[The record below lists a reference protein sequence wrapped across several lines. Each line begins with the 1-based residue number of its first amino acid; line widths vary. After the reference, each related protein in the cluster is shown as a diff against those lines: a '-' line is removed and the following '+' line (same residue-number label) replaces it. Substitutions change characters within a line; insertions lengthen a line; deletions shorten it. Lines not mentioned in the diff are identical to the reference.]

1 MTTLVDT
8 PNSTP
13 QPLLHREWMAY
24 YEAVKGRPPRDT
36 LRFALDRFDLIPE
49 SQSSSQTRQ
58 INSSRFAVDLG
69 CGDGR
74 DTVEILRRGWQVLA
88 IDGSPEAIDR
98 LLQRPDVDPTAFQT
112 RVEKFESL
120 TLAPNSTDLVNAS
133 FCLPFCSAEQFST
146 LWATIVD
153 SLHVGGRL
161 SCHLYG
167 DRDSWRKYPNLC
179 FHRYAQ
185 VQDLL
190 TAFDLEWFK
199 EEEHPGVTPLG
210 EERYWHIFHIV
221 ARKR

>member
-1 MTTLVDT
+1 MEVSRLMLVDHSSPT
-8 PNSTP
+8 QHPP
-13 QPLLHREWMAY
+13 LHREWRTY

-36 LRFALDRFDLIPE
+36 VRFALDRFELLAD
-49 SQSSSQTRQ
+49 SH
-58 INSSRFAVDLG
+58 SRRAIDLG

-88 IDGSPEAIDR
+88 IDGSADAIDR
-98 LLQRPDVDPTAFQT
+98 LIQRPDIDLTALTALTT
-112 RVEKFESL
+112 RVEKFEFL
-120 TLAPNSTDLVNAS
+120 TLAPNTTDLVNAS
-133 FCLPFCSAEQFST
+133 FCLPFCPVEQFST

-153 SLHVGGRL
+153 CLHSGGRL
-161 SCHLYG
+161 SCQLYG
-167 DRDSWRKYPNLC
+167 DRDSWRQYPNLC
-179 FHRYAQ
+179 FHNYAE

-190 TAFDLEWFK
+190 HPFDLEWFQ